1 MSIDGSNTGNGSNTA
16 QAGNAGHIAVLQAE
30 AISALN
36 LQPDGCY
43 IDGTYGRGGHC
54 GLILQ
59 QLGAEG
65 RVIAIDQDAEAI
77 ADGRARFANEP
88 RLSLHHDNFESLARV
103 AEEHGVAGGVDG
115 VLLDLGV
122 SSPQLDVAAR
132 GFSFAGD
139 GALDMRM
146 DTGSGHSAAQWIATV
161 DEQDLA
167 TVLREY
173 GEERY
178 AKRIAKA
185 IVMARDVTP
194 FSSTLQLANIIKEA
208 HPRWDHH
215 RHPATR
221 SFQAIR
227 IFINRELDVLHSALE
242 HSVQVLRPGGRL
254 AVISFHSLEDRI
266 VKRFL
271 RGDHLRQDVPRHL
284 PAPEQSFNPMRTL
297 KKSVPSKTEITMN
310 PRSRSAVLR
319 VGERLDGRV

>member
-1 MSIDGSNTGNGSNTA
+1 MSVGE
-16 QAGNAGHIAVLQAE
+16 GNAGHIAVLQAE
-30 AISALN
+30 AIDALN
-36 LQPDGCY
+36 IQPDGCY

-54 GLILQ
+54 GLMLQ
-59 QLGAEG
+59 RLGPNG
-65 RVIAIDQDAEAI
+65 RVIAIDQDADAI
-77 ADGRARFANEP
+77 ADGRQRFHNEP
-88 RLSLHHDNFESLARV
+88 RLTLHHDNFESLAEIV
-103 AEEHGVAGGVDG
+103 EGHGLLGRVDG

-122 SSPQLDVAAR
+122 SSPQLDTAER

-146 DTGSGHSAAQWIATV
+146 DTTRGESAAQWIAAV
-161 DEQDLA
+161 EEQDLA

-178 AKRIAKA
+178 ARRIAKA
-185 IVMARDVTP
+185 IVKTRDNQP
-194 FSSTLQLANIIKEA
+194 FTSTLQLANTIKEA

-227 IFINRELDVLHSALE
+227 IFINRELDVLHSVLDQ
-242 HSVQVLRPGGRL
+242 SVQTLTPGGRL

-271 RGDHLRQDVPRHL
+271 RGDRFSQNVPRHL
-284 PAPEQSFNPMRTL
+284 PAPEQTRNPMKALR
-297 KKSVPSKTEITMN
+297 KAAPSAEEVNAN

-319 VGERLDGRV
+319 VGERVGGAA